1 MDDPESPQFGLQFPA
16 IRGVMAGRPYF
27 VSMCPMRLIPRIF
40 LFDEEEAELPADLRS
55 QRNLNKSRVPEIAE
69 YMISNREDYVFSALT
84 ASVDGE
90 IHFKPISAA
99 GEASKLGTLFISMDA
114 KYIINDGQHRRAAI
128 EAAIKECPELGD
140 ESVAIVFFI
149 DRGLERCQQM
159 FADLNRYA
167 VRTSTSIGLLYDHR
181 DTVASVTRTAIG
193 RSRLMQDLVE
203 REKTSLSKRSRKL
216 FTLSALHK
224 GTQSLLS
231 KMDIEEN
238 EASELAHEFW
248 ETLASVFP
256 EWQLVANRSVTSG
269 EVREQYIH
277 PHGITLHAMGR
288 LGNAAVLHK
297 KKQWRTVIKRLK
309 NVDWTR
315 DAKSWEGRA
324 LVNGRLSKAHQHV
337 VLTTNY
343 LKLQV
348 GLELTDEERALEED
362 RKGSTLVS

>member
-1 MDDPESPQFGLQFPA
+1 
-16 IRGVMAGRPYF
+16 
-27 VSMCPMRLIPRIF
+27 
-40 LFDEEEAELPADLRS
+40 
-55 QRNLNKSRVPEIAE
+55 
-69 YMISNREDYVFSALT
+69 
-84 ASVDGE
+84 
-90 IHFKPISAA
+90 
-99 GEASKLGTLFISMDA
+99 
-114 KYIINDGQHRRAAI
+114 
-128 EAAIKECPELGD
+128 
-140 ESVAIVFFI
+140 
-149 DRGLERCQQM
+149 
-159 FADLNRYA
+159 
-167 VRTSTSIGLLYDHR
+167 
-181 DTVASVTRTAIG
+181 
-193 RSRLMQDLVE
+193 
-203 REKTSLSKRSRKL
+203 
-216 FTLSALHK
+216 
-224 GTQSLLS
+224 
-231 KMDIEEN
+231 MDIEEN

-256 EWQLVANRSVTSG
+256 EWQLVANRNITSG

-288 LGNAAVLHK
+288 LGNTAVLHK

-309 NVDWTR
+309 NVDWSR